1 VWKKI
6 LQIFS
11 IKDLRKKII
20 FVFSLLVVF
29 RIGAH
34 IPVPGINIENLKNF
48 FQSNQILGLLNMFS
62 GGGMEN
68 FSVVALGVG
77 PYITASIIMQLL
89 VMVVPQL
96 EKLQKEEGEVG
107 RRKISMITRYATV
120 PLACLQSYAMI
131 NLLQRAGQNIL
142 GELSIFQL
150 VTTIITLTAG
160 TIFLMWL
167 GELITEKGIG
177 NGVSLIIF
185 AGIVAGIPKAIQQS
199 MVDFDASKLL
209 NMGIFVA
216 IAVVVVAGIVF
227 ITEGQRNIPINYAR
241 RVKGNKMYGGTSTH
255 LPLKVNQSG
264 VIPIIFAMSIMIFPG
279 MLGSFFVNSGNS
291 LIKSIAQNTVDLFQ
305 NQVFYGVLYFI
316 LVFFFTYFYTA
327 VTFDPKNISENIQK
341 QGGFIPGIRPGRLT
355 AEYLQKTLS
364 RITLAGAL
372 FLGAVA
378 VLPFVVQG
386 VFNIPGMT
394 IGGTGILIVV
404 SVVLETVKQIES
416 QLVMRD
422 YESFY

>member
-1 VWKKI
+1 MWEKI
-6 LQIFS
+6 LQIFR
-11 IKDLRKKII
+11 IKDLRKKIL
-20 FVFSLLVVF
+20 FVFALLVVF

-34 IPVPGINIENLKNF
+34 IPVPGVNVENLRNF

-89 VMVVPQL
+89 VMVIPQL

-107 RRKISMITRYATV
+107 RRKINMITRYMTV
-120 PLACLQSYAMI
+120 PLAALQAYAMI

-142 GELSIFQL
+142 GELSAFQL
-150 VTTIITLTAG
+150 ITTIITLAGG

-185 AGIVAGIPKAIQQS
+185 AGIITGIPKAVQQAL
-199 MVDFDASKLL
+199 VDFDASKVL
-209 NMGIFVA
+209 NMGIFAA
-216 IAVVVVAGIVF
+216 IAIVVIAGIVF
-227 ITEGQRNIPINYAR
+227 ITEGQRNIPISYAR
-241 RVKGNKMYGGTSTH
+241 RIRGMKMYGGTSSH
-255 LPLKVNQSG
+255 LPLRVNQAG

-279 MLGSFFVNSGNS
+279 MVGSFFVNSETEWLKNVAQ
-291 LIKSIAQNTVDLFQ
+291 SIVDLFQ
-305 NQVFYGVLYFI
+305 NQMFYGILYFI

-355 AEYLQKTLS
+355 SEYLQKTLS
-364 RITLAGAL
+364 RITLAGAI
-372 FLGAVA
+372 FLGLVA
-378 VLPFVVQG
+378 VLPFIVQG
-386 VFNIPGMT
+386 VFNIPGLT

>member
-1 VWKKI
+1 MWKKI

-11 IKDLRKKII
+11 IKDLRQKIF
-20 FVFSLLVVF
+20 FVFALLVVF

-34 IPVPGINIENLKNF
+34 IPVPGVNIENLKNF
-48 FQSNQILGLLNMFS
+48 FASNQILGLLNMFS

-89 VMVVPQL
+89 VMVIPQL

-107 RRKISMITRYATV
+107 RRKINMITRYATV

-142 GELSIFQL
+142 GELSVFQL

-199 MVDFDASKLL
+199 LVDFDASKVL
-209 NMGIFVA
+209 NMGIFAA
-216 IAVVVVAGIVF
+216 IAVVVIAGIVF

-279 MLGSFFVNSGNS
+279 MMGSFFVNSENN
-291 LIKSIAQNTVDLFQ
+291 LLKNIAQNIVDLFQ
-305 NQVFYGVLYFI
+305 NQVFYGVMYFV

-341 QGGFIPGIRPGRLT
+341 QGGFVPGIRPGRLT

-364 RITLAGAL
+364 RITLAGAV

>member
-1 VWKKI
+1 MWKKI

-11 IKDLRKKII
+11 IKDLRKKIF

-34 IPVPGINIENLKNF
+34 IPVPGVNIENLKNF

-77 PYITASIIMQLL
+77 PYITSSIIMQLL
-89 VMVVPQL
+89 VMVIPQL

-107 RRKISMITRYATV
+107 RRKINMITRYMTV
-120 PLACLQSYAMI
+120 PLAGLQSYAMI

-150 VTTIITLTAG
+150 ITTIITLTGG

-185 AGIVAGIPKAIQQS
+185 AGIIAGIPQAVQQAL
-199 MVDFDASKLL
+199 VDFDASKVL
-209 NMGIFVA
+209 NMGIFAA
-216 IAVVVVAGIVF
+216 IAVVVIAGIVF

-241 RVKGNKMYGGTSTH
+241 RVRGNKMYGGTSTH
-255 LPLKVNQSG
+255 LPLKVNQAG

-279 MLGSFFVNSGNS
+279 MVGSFFINSDND
-291 LIKSIAQNTVDLFQ
+291 LLKSIAQNIVDLFQ
-305 NQVFYGVLYFI
+305 NQIFYGVLYFV
-316 LVFFFTYFYTA
+316 LVFFFTYFYTS

-355 AEYLQKTLS
+355 SEYLQKTLS

-372 FLGAVA
+372 FLGLVA
-378 VLPFVVQG
+378 VLPFIVQG
-386 VFNIPGMT
+386 VFNIPGLT